1 MQEQSIP
8 KSLIVKLRLPR
19 GFSSKKLEDT
29 ASTVTVQPIIDGP
42 GQNAMASSSVGQLAA
57 KKARAP
63 SMHEPQ
69 TIVKVSIMVRKF
81 FSPADTEIFNILC
94 KTLRRY
100 YYRYLSPQAIVKIV
114 VHESEETEDPD
125 EPGQEFGI
133 HKTFLYHY
141 SSYFARQFI
150 NSEKKVLRI

>member
-42 GQNAMASSSVGQLAA
+42 GQNAMTSSSVGQLAA

-63 SMHEPQ
+63 SMQ
-69 TIVKVSIMVRKF
+69 
-81 FSPADTEIFNILC
+81 
-94 KTLRRY
+94 
-100 YYRYLSPQAIVKIV
+100 
-114 VHESEETEDPD
+114 
-125 EPGQEFGI
+125 
-133 HKTFLYHY
+133 
-141 SSYFARQFI
+141 
-150 NSEKKVLRI
+150 